1 MNFLKTVTATSAKL
15 ITKIKV
21 KSPEILIGVGIT
33 SIGVGFALTIR
44 NSLIVK
50 EKIEEKNAE
59 IEEFKDS
66 HDETDETYAKDLTK
80 LYFSKGLVIIR
91 NYAAPIAFTAGGVL
105 AILGSYGIM
114 ARRQAA
120 LISAYGA
127 LDEAFKKYRE
137 RVKEKYGE
145 ETERELYLGEKKEKK
160 LTAIEEK
167 EDGTEEKVEVKN
179 GAVITDPSQIS
190 QYARFFDESSD
201 FWQKSSEYNK
211 MFLIQMQNQAN
222 DKLKARGHLFLNE
235 VYDMLGFEHT
245 QAGSVVGWLM
255 GAGDDFVD
263 FGIYD
268 IYTEPRRSAFINGYE
283 RSILLDFNVDGVIFD
298 KI

>member
-1 MNFLKTVTATSAKL
+1 MKLPSVLSSASKFMS
-15 ITKIKV
+15 KIKV
-21 KSPEILIGVGIT
+21 KSPEILIGAGIV
-33 SIGVGFALTIR
+33 SIGVGFVLTIR
-44 NSLIVK
+44 NSLKVSRQ
-50 EKIEEKNAE
+50 IESCDAE
-59 IEEFKDS
+59 IEVFKDN
-66 HDETDETYAKDLTK
+66 HDESDENYGRDLTK
-80 LYFSKGLVIIR
+80 LYFVKGWTAIR
-91 NYAAPIAFTAGGVL
+91 GYIAPAAFTAGGIC
-105 AILGSYGIM
+105 AILCSHGIM
-114 ARRQAA
+114 VRRQAA

-127 LDEAFKKYRE
+127 LDEAFRRYRE

-145 ETERELYLGEKKEKK
+145 DIERELYLGQRKEKK
-160 LTAIEEK
+160 IDLIEQK
-167 EDGTEEKVEVKN
+167 EDGTEEKIEVKN
-179 GAVITDPSQIS
+179 GMVLTDPSQIS
-190 QYARFFDESSD
+190 QYARFFDESSE

-245 QAGSVVGWLM
+245 QAGSVVGWVI

-268 IYTEPRRSAFINGYE
+268 VYTDPRRSAFINGYE

>member
-1 MNFLKTVTATSAKL
+1 MQLPSIFKSGGKL
-15 ITKIKV
+15 LSKIKV
-21 KSPEILIGVGIT
+21 KSPEILIGAGIV
-33 SIGVGFALTIR
+33 SIGVGFVFTIK
-44 NSLIVK
+44 NTLKLSK
-50 EKIEEKNAE
+50 EIEKSDAE
-59 IEEFKDS
+59 IEVYKENHEED
-66 HDETDETYAKDLTK
+66 DENYGRDLTK
-80 LYFSKGLVIIR
+80 LYLLKGWTVVR
-91 NYAAPIAFTAGGVL
+91 NYIAPVSFTAGGVF
-105 AILGSYGIM
+105 AILASHGIM
-114 ARRQAA
+114 VRRQAA

-127 LDEAFKKYRE
+127 LDTAFRNYRE

-145 ETERELYLGEKKEKK
+145 EVERDIYLGQKKEKK
-160 LTAIEEK
+160 IDVIEAK
-167 EDGTEEKVEVKN
+167 EDGTEEKLEVKN
-179 GAVITDPSQIS
+179 GMVLTDPSQIS

-201 FWQKSSEYNK
+201 FWQKSAEYNK

-222 DKLKARGHLFLNE
+222 DKLHSRGHLFLNE

-245 QAGSVVGWLM
+245 QAGSVVGWLL